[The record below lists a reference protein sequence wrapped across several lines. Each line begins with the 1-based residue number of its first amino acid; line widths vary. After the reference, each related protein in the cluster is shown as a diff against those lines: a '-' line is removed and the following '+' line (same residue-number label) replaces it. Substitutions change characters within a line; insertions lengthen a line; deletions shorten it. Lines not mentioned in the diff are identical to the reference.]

1 MYTLSIPAASFNV
14 ATLTE
19 VFEIFGSERL
29 SGTESGE
36 ICLTRDE
43 QPITVTRYNGVLGVR
58 TAEPALALAGR
69 MLEEIWQLGFVRDGV
84 ALRPFE
90 VRPAH
95 WSLLFSLLDLSG
107 RPYLMLSNEQ
117 FEVEVECARAEG
129 SRFDLRDVFDTLTR
143 NRFGFGTGGP
153 CVQPGEPCNSRHEV
167 HVAYALLL
175 DAVPDIVIEDYRTLK
190 DPFRFSLAWA
200 QSLLD
205 VPSLR
210 RRISREALSR
220 LRAVMK
226 SDGKAIT
233 ERNAAMLCELM
244 RRLPDE
250 PSVMAVDDL
259 LAAHGIVDQKL
270 SLPARYSQPVDIGVP
285 ASPLASRMRE
295 LLANIH
301 RDQAIAR
308 IESERAAGQLS
319 LREHCLRH
327 ELALLDHGR
336 ATYEWGNRIS
346 NAIDGRDLGFL
357 LQTLDTTDDW
367 NRSTKR
373 AIFEVLGVKLT
384 GLRAAARRRAVFA
397 LCGLD
402 EVAQAEWEA
411 QAQVQRAAREHRR
424 LFDKSRELAERAR
437 YRAPDSTVVSGVQHV
452 DASIADGFSEIREWR
467 KGAAKQYALVH
478 PEKAEGRR
486 LRAKDGTLAY
496 ARAMLEKIAA

>member
-1 MYTLSIPAASFNV
+1 MSGVESS
-14 ATLTE
+14 
-19 VFEIFGSERL
+19 EIH
-29 SGTESGE
+29 
-36 ICLTRDE
+36 LTRDA
-43 QPITVTRYNGVLGVR
+43 QPITVTRYNGVLAVR

-84 ALRPFE
+84 ALKPCE
-90 VRPAH
+90 VRPVH

-117 FEVEVECARAEG
+117 FEVEVERARAEG
-129 SRFDLRDVFDTLTR
+129 DRFDLCDVFDTLAH
-143 NRFGFGTGGP
+143 NRFGFGIGGP

-175 DAVPDIVIEDYRTLK
+175 DAVPAIVMDDYRTLK
-190 DPFRFSLAWA
+190 DPFRHGLAWA

-210 RRISREALSR
+210 GRISREALSR

-233 ERNAAMLCELM
+233 ERNAVVLCELI
-244 RRLPDE
+244 RQSPEE
-250 PSVMAVDDL
+250 PSVGTLDDL

-270 SLPARYSQPVDIGVP
+270 PLPARYSQPVDIGAP
-285 ASPLASRMRE
+285 ASPLALRMRE
-295 LLANIH
+295 LLANSH

-308 IESERAAGQLS
+308 IESERAAGRLAM
-319 LREHCLRH
+319 REYRLRH

-336 ATYEWGNRIS
+336 ATYEWGNRFVH
-346 NAIDGRDLGFL
+346 AIDGRDLRFL
-357 LQTLDTTDDW
+357 LQNLDTTDDW

-402 EVAQAEWEA
+402 EAAQAEWEA

-424 LFDKSRELAERAR
+424 LFDKACELAERAR
-437 YRAPDSTVVSGVQHV
+437 YRAPDSTVISGVQHV
-452 DASIADGFSEIREWR
+452 DTSIAAGFSEIREWR
-467 KGAAKQYALVH
+467 KGAAKQYALVN

-486 LRAKDGTLAY
+486 LQAKDGTLAY